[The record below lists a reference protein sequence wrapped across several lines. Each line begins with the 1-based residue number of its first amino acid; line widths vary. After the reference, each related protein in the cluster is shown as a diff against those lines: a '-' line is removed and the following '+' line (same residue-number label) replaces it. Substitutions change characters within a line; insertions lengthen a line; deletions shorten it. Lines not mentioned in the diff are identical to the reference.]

1 MFELIYNSCKTLG
14 SVFGF
19 GALEG
24 FIIYSGIVSYGFLKA
39 TGSNKDIKVIM
50 DRSDENA

>member
-1 MFELIYNSCKTLG
+1 MFDIIYNSCKTLG

-24 FIIYSGIVSYGFLKA
+24 FIIYGGIVVYGVLKS
-39 TGSNKDIKVIM
+39 TGSNKDKKIIM
-50 DRSDENA
+50 ARGK